1 MRVWRPEVLTRRGS
15 LIMMIPTY
23 SEGLDRELVLDVY
36 RSVPVTAHRLSEG
49 SSETTRDTD
58 RGLVME
64 GRSSRRILSSDAR
77 SRVMLVLTRKVG
89 ESIMIGDDI
98 EIVVKEIRRNQ
109 VRIGIDAPQD
119 VPIHREEIYEE
130 IKQEADKN
138 GAPPSGAEPTGSD

>member
-1 MRVWRPEVLTRRGS
+1 
-15 LIMMIPTY
+15 
-23 SEGLDRELVLDVY
+23 
-36 RSVPVTAHRLSEG
+36 
-49 SSETTRDTD
+49 
-58 RGLVME
+58 
-64 GRSSRRILSSDAR
+64 
-77 SRVMLVLTRKVG
+77 
-89 ESIMIGDDI
+89 MIGDDI